1 MSENEWQLPENYSGV
16 IIDLLNK
23 DLSDAA
29 ITLWDAVV
37 THQEPTFV
45 VDVHTN
51 LSASDGL
58 DRLVEALG
66 AKVGPN
72 INVRADADADAI
84 ERSEQQDHD
93 LWINPQSER

>member
-1 MSENEWQLPENYSGV
+1 MSQVAENYSGV
-16 IIDLLNK
+16 ILDLLNK
-23 DLSDAA
+23 DLPDAA
-29 ITLWDAVV
+29 ISLWDAVV

-58 DRLVEALG
+58 DRLVAALG

-72 INVRADADADAI
+72 INVRAASS
-84 ERSEQQDHD
+84 EGPRSDQQGHD
-93 LWINPQSER
+93 LWINTPSER

>member
-1 MSENEWQLPENYSGV
+1 MSQVAENYSGV
-16 IIDLLNK
+16 ILDLLNK

-29 ITLWDAVV
+29 ISLWDAVV

-58 DRLVEALG
+58 DRLVAALG

-72 INVRADADADAI
+72 INVRAASP
-84 ERSEQQDHD
+84 EGPRSDQQDHD
-93 LWINPQSER
+93 LWINTPSER

>member
-1 MSENEWQLPENYSGV
+1 MSQEAENYSGV
-16 IIDLLNK
+16 ILDLLNK
-23 DLSDAA
+23 DLPDAA
-29 ITLWDAVV
+29 ISLWDAVV

-58 DRLVEALG
+58 DRLVAALG

-72 INVRADADADAI
+72 INVRAASS
-84 ERSEQQDHD
+84 EGPRSDQHGHD
-93 LWINPQSER
+93 LWINTPSER

>member
-1 MSENEWQLPENYSGV
+1 MSQVAENYSGV
-16 IIDLLNK
+16 ILDLLNK

-72 INVRADADADAI
+72 INVRAASP
-84 ERSEQQDHD
+84 EGPTRSDQQDHD
-93 LWINPQSER
+93 LWINTPSER

>member
-1 MSENEWQLPENYSGV
+1 MSQVAENYSGV
-16 IIDLLNK
+16 ILDLLNK

-29 ITLWDAVV
+29 ISLWDAVV

-72 INVRADADADAI
+72 INVRAASS
-84 ERSEQQDHD
+84 ESPRSDQQDHD
-93 LWINPQSER
+93 LWINTPSER